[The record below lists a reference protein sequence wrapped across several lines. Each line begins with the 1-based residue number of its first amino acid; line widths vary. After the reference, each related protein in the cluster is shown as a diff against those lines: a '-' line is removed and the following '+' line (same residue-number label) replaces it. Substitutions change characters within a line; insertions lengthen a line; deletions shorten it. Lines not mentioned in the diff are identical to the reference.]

1 MIRRPPRSTLFPY
14 TTLFRSEKGE
24 NNFITASLNGKV
36 YQIKRGIP
44 VTVPVALAE
53 IIKHS
58 EEAKDAAIDYI
69 DNRKSE

>member
-1 MIRRPPRSTLFPY
+1 MAEKKEEVKEVEIKLPRA
-14 TTLFRSEKGE
+14 EKGE

-36 YQIKRGIP
+36 YQIKRGIQ

-69 DNRKSE
+69 DSRKSE

>member
-1 MIRRPPRSTLFPY
+1 MAEKKEEVKEVEIKLPRA
-14 TTLFRSEKGE
+14 EKGE

-58 EEAKDAAIDYI
+58 QEAKDAAIDYI

>member
-1 MIRRPPRSTLFPY
+1 MAEKKEEVKEVEIKLPRA
-14 TTLFRSEKGE
+14 EKGE
-24 NNFITASLNGKV
+24 SNFITASLNGKV

>member
-1 MIRRPPRSTLFPY
+1 MAEKKEEVKEVEIKLPRA
-14 TTLFRSEKGE
+14 EKGE

-44 VTVPVALAE
+44 VTVPAALAE

>member
-1 MIRRPPRSTLFPY
+1 MCIRDS
-14 TTLFRSEKGE
+14 
-24 NNFITASLNGKV
+24 FITASLNGKV

-69 DNRKSE
+69 DSRKSE

>member
-1 MIRRPPRSTLFPY
+1 MAEKKEAVKEVEIKLPRA
-14 TTLFRSEKGE
+14 EKGE

>member
-1 MIRRPPRSTLFPY
+1 MAEKKEEVKEVEIKLPRA
-14 TTLFRSEKGE
+14 EKGE

-69 DNRKSE
+69 DSRKSE

>member
-1 MIRRPPRSTLFPY
+1 MAEKKEEVKEVEIKLPRA
-14 TTLFRSEKGE
+14 EKGE

-36 YQIKRGIP
+36 YQIKRGVP

>member
-1 MIRRPPRSTLFPY
+1 MAEKKEEVKEVEIKLPRA
-14 TTLFRSEKGE
+14 EKGE

-36 YQIKRGIP
+36 YQIKRGIS

>member
-1 MIRRPPRSTLFPY
+1 MAEKKEEVKEVEIKLPRA
-14 TTLFRSEKGE
+14 EKGE